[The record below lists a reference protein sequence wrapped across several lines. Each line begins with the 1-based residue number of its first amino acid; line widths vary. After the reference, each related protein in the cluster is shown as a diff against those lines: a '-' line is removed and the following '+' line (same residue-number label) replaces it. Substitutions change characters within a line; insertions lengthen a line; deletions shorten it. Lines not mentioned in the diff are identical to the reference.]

1 MKEYLQQF
9 YIYYGGDMT
18 TEAALSKI
26 SYLLS
31 KKLTR
36 AEIKKQIETNLRG
49 ELTEIKRENQFQLL
63 NQSFIQVVKSSVSD
77 YYPLNYFDTFISKVQ
92 NQVADMIVHST
103 NSK

>member
-1 MKEYLQQF
+1 
-9 YIYYGGDMT
+9 MT

-49 ELTEIKRENQFQLL
+49 ELTEIKRENQF
-63 NQSFIQVVKSSVSD
+63 
-77 YYPLNYFDTFISKVQ
+77 
-92 NQVADMIVHST
+92 
-103 NSK
+103 